1 MITEVASNIPPGL
14 ILIAGALL
22 IPFIRGNMRSAYML
36 LLPLLGIWQ
45 LTQMDAGTFGTI
57 TIFLTDVMKRV

>member
-1 MITEVASNIPPGL
+1 MITELHLTSLRASYLSLAPCL
-14 ILIAGALL
+14 FLL
-22 IPFIRGNMRSAYML
+22 SGGIWSYML

-57 TIFLTDVMKRV
+57 TIFGLETPTSG